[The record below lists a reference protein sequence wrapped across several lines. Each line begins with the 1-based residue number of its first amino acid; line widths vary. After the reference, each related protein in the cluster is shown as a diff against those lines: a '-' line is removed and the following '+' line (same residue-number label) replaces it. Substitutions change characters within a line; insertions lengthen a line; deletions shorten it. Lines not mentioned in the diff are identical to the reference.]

1 MEIIYIA
8 DDGTKFDDEDECL
21 AHERKIRMRKAN
33 FAENIRLFS
42 KDKEEFI
49 FIDGDDY
56 ERAFFMEI
64 LTDEAAAMLEEWVRE
79 EYNSYMFNNKT
90 IPTAGR
96 FYFDETNDEWVNVEE
111 LRQKYE
117 DINAIFNGEA

>member
-8 DDGTKFDDEDECL
+8 DDGTKFDNEDECL

-42 KDKEEFI
+42 RDKEEFI

-111 LRQKYE
+111 LWQKYE

>member
-21 AHERKIRMRKAN
+21 AHERKLRMRQAN
-33 FAENIRLFS
+33 FAQNVRLFS
-42 KDKEEFI
+42 KDKEEFL

-64 LTDEAAAMLEEWVRE
+64 LTDEAAAFLEEWMQD
-79 EYNSYMFNNKT
+79 EYNNSIFDNKT
-90 IPTAGR
+90 IPAAGR
-96 FYFDETNDEWVNVEE
+96 FYYDELTDAWVNVEE
-111 LRQKYE
+111 LWRKYE

>member
-42 KDKEEFI
+42 RDKEEFI
-49 FIDGDDY
+49 FIDSDDY

-117 DINAIFNGEA
+117 SINAIFNGEA

>member
-21 AHERKIRMRKAN
+21 AHERKMRMRKAN

-42 KDKEEFI
+42 RDKEEFI

-79 EYNSYMFNNKT
+79 EYGSYIFYNT
-90 IPTAGR
+90 DPIAGR
-96 FYFDETNDEWVNVEE
+96 FYFDELIDRWVSVEE

-117 DINAIFNGEA
+117 SINAIFNGEA

>member
-42 KDKEEFI
+42 GDKEEFI

-117 DINAIFNGEA
+117 SINAIFNGEA

>member
-49 FIDGDDY
+49 FIDSDDY

-79 EYNSYMFNNKT
+79 ECNSYMFNNKT

>member
-1 MEIIYIA
+1 MKIIYIA

-42 KDKEEFI
+42 RDKEEFI

>member
-8 DDGTKFDDEDECL
+8 DDGTKFDNEDECL
-21 AHERKIRMRKAN
+21 AHERKMRMRKAN

-42 KDKEEFI
+42 RDKEEFI

-117 DINAIFNGEA
+117 SINAIFNGEA

>member
-42 KDKEEFI
+42 RDKEEFI

-117 DINAIFNGEA
+117 SINAIFNGEA

>member
-21 AHERKIRMRKAN
+21 AHEKKIRMRKAN

-42 KDKEEFI
+42 RDKEEFI

>member
-8 DDGTKFDDEDECL
+8 DDGTKFDNEDECL
-21 AHERKIRMRKAN
+21 AHERKLRMRKAN

-117 DINAIFNGEA
+117 SINAIFNGEA

>member
-1 MEIIYIA
+1 MEIVYIA

-21 AHERKIRMRKAN
+21 AHERKMRMRKAN

-42 KDKEEFI
+42 RDKEEFI

-64 LTDEAAAMLEEWVRE
+64 LTDEAAAMLEEWTRE
-79 EYNSYMFNNKT
+79 EYNVSVFDNKT

-96 FYFDETNDEWVNVEE
+96 FYFDELTDAWVNVEE

-117 DINAIFNGEA
+117 DISAIFNGEA

>member
-21 AHERKIRMRKAN
+21 AHERKMRMRKAN
-33 FAENIRLFS
+33 FAQNIRLFS
-42 KDKEEFI
+42 RDKEEFI

-64 LTDEAAAMLEEWVRE
+64 LTDEAATMLEEWVRE
-79 EYNSYMFNNKT
+79 EYNSCLFDNHT
-90 IPTAGR
+90 LPTAGR
-96 FYFDETNDEWVNVEE
+96 FYFDELTDDWVNVEE

-117 DINAIFNGEA
+117 DISAIFNGEA

>member
-117 DINAIFNGEA
+117 SINAIFNGEA

>member
-8 DDGTKFDDEDECL
+8 DDGTKFDNEDECL
-21 AHERKIRMRKAN
+21 AHERKMRMRKAN
-33 FAENIRLFS
+33 FAENIRLFN

-49 FIDGDDY
+49 FINGADY

-64 LTDEAAAMLEEWVRE
+64 FTDEAAAMLEEWVRDE
-79 EYNSYMFNNKT
+79 FGDYIFYKT
-90 IPTAGR
+90 DPTAGR
-96 FYFDETNDEWVNVEE
+96 FYYDESREDWVNVEE

-117 DINAIFNGEA
+117 DISAIFNGEA

>member
-1 MEIIYIA
+1 MKIIYIA

>member
-21 AHERKIRMRKAN
+21 AHEKKIRMRKAN

-56 ERAFFMEI
+56 ERAFFKEI

>member
-42 KDKEEFI
+42 RDKEEFI
-49 FIDGDDY
+49 FIDSDDY

-111 LRQKYE
+111 LRKKYE
-117 DINAIFNGEA
+117 SINAIFNGEA

>member
-8 DDGTKFDDEDECL
+8 DDGTKFYGEDECL
-21 AHERKIRMRKAN
+21 AHERKMRMRKAN

-64 LTDEAAAMLEEWVRE
+64 LTDEAAAMLDEWVRD
-79 EYNSYMFNNKT
+79 EYNTFIFDNKT
-90 IPTAGR
+90 MPAAGR
-96 FYFDETNDEWVNVEE
+96 FYFDELTDAWVSVEE

-117 DINAIFNGEA
+117 SINAIFNGEA